1 MPLESVARDVLLKLA
16 RESIRLHL
24 DGDASVPRPKA
35 AVPVLDEV
43 RASFVTLKLDHAL
56 RGCIGVL
63 EAVRPLGLDVA
74 HNARA
79 AAFRDPRFQPL
90 GRAEFEPLHIEISV
104 LSPPEPFPATDRAAL
119 LAGLRP
125 GIDGLILAEGTRR
138 ATFLPAVWES
148 LPRPDDFLVQLLL
161 KAGLPSDHW
170 SDRLRF
176 ARYTTESFA
185 EGDRV

>member
-1 MPLESVARDVLLKLA
+1 MPLEPATRDALLKLA
-16 RESIRLHL
+16 RESIRWHL
-24 DGDASVPRPKA
+24 DGDPSVPRPEVA
-35 AVPVLDEV
+35 APVLDEV
-43 RASFVTLKLDHAL
+43 RASFVTLKLDGAL

-79 AAFRDPRFQPL
+79 AAFRDPRFPPL

-104 LSPPEPFPATDRAAL
+104 LSPPEPFPAADRAEL
-119 LAGLRP
+119 LARLRP

-148 LPRPDDFLVQLLL
+148 LPRPEDFLSQLFL
-161 KAGLPSDHW
+161 KAGLPSGHW
-170 SDRLRF
+170 SDRLCF
-176 ARYTTESFA
+176 ARYTTESFV
-185 EGDRV
+185 EQE